1 MIMPRAATKA
11 VAALGGAQQ
20 REAAGT
26 VLG

>member
-1 MIMPRAATKA
+1 MPRAATKA

>member
-1 MIMPRAATKA
+1 MPRAATKA
-11 VAALGGAQQ
+11 VAALGEAQQ

>member
-1 MIMPRAATKA
+1 MPRAATKV
-11 VAALGGAQQ
+11 VAALGEAQQ